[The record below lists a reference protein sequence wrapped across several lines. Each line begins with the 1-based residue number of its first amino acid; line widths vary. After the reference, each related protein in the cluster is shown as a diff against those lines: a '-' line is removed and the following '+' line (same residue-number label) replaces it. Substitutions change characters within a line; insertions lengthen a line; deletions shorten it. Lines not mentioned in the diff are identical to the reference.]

1 MLISTPRACS
11 ARSPL
16 AAISFHTSP
25 RPGLEALEALEGV
38 EGLEGVEVVE
48 VVSKENRESTGRR
61 GGGREVETRVG
72 CLVFLDLIL
81 SQRTQTCRTL
91 LGPTGVM
98 A

>member
-1 MLISTPRACS
+1 M
-11 ARSPL
+11 
-16 AAISFHTSP
+16 
-25 RPGLEALEALEGV
+25 EGV
-38 EGLEGVEVVE
+38 EGVEVD

-72 CLVFLDLIL
+72 CLVFRDLIL

-98 A
+98 AEKKSSS